1 MNIKKYIGDKKF
13 YKMVL
18 AVAVPIMIQN
28 GITNFVSLLDN
39 IMVGQIGTEQMSGVA
54 IVNQLVFVFN
64 LCIFGVIS
72 GIGIFGAQFWGK
84 KDYEGVRETF
94 RFKIMSCIVIGLG
107 AILLLK
113 GFSTE
118 LISLF
123 LHDGGNSGDIVKTLE
138 YGKGY
143 LSIILIGL
151 IPFSINQA
159 YASTLRET
167 GETVL
172 QMKAGIVAVIVNMMF
187 NYILI
192 FGKLGLPA
200 LGANGAAIAT
210 VISRFVE
217 CIIIVSYTHKYKK
230 KYIFIEGA
238 YSSMRVS
245 KVLIKH
251 IFIKGTPLMCNELLW
266 AAGISIMTQCYSL
279 RGLAVVAGI
288 NIANTISNLF
298 SVVYISLGSAVS
310 IIIGQLLGAGKMEE
324 AKDTDRKLIV
334 FSVVSCSVVAVF
346 MMILA
351 PAFPAIYNTTDEVKT
366 LASKF
371 IIVLALSMP
380 LLAFTNASYFTLRSG
395 GKTVVT
401 FLFDSVFVW
410 VCSIPAAFI
419 LSKYTSINIVTVYFI
434 CQMLEFIKCTI
445 GFILVRSGVWIEN
458 IVIEK

>member
-94 RFKIMSCIVIGLG
+94 RFKIMSCTVIGLG

-238 YSSMRVS
+238 YLSMKVS
-245 KVLIKH
+245 GVLIKH

-324 AKDTDRKLIV
+324 AKDTDRKLIA

-410 VCSIPAAFI
+410 VCSIPAAFV

-445 GFILVRSGVWIEN
+445 GFVLVRSGVWIEN